1 MESPTGK
8 EGQIFNIY
16 VFMKPF
22 NFHEK
27 HIVPGYNSLRIRTH
41 HVVHMVDIL
50 KQFLGYYI
58 GLIPS
63 VYYKVYGQRDK
74 DGFISH
80 TLWNCGLIISITLVL
95 SSKEFIERVLYI
107 SWRQVLN
114 RAVHRLYF
122 SGINYYT
129 LNILDKK
136 LDNPDQRMTQDINR
150 LCDTLGNITTK
161 VIIAPFLIGYYTY
174 RTYVGTGWVGPTTI
188 YAYFFLGTIANKI
201 VMSPVVPWVFKQEKM
216 EGDFRFKH
224 MQIRVNA
231 EAIAFHVSGE
241 VESCKTNNALDL
253 LIKTQQRLFNQKV
266 LHNLVKYLIDY
277 FGSIISYLVIAVPIF
292 SGIFSEDEDIASIV
306 SAYSFVCMYLVF
318 SLTSLVNLSSQVVTL
333 AGVTH
338 RVAQLIEVLNHL
350 QIDWD
355 LNTMQASSSF
365 SNLTKKHKHSAMSS
379 PNTEHSLTENLLLD
393 REDNDSRVIGSD
405 ENKLDV
411 VFILNNVTVKAPGS
425 AKILVK
431 DLNLE
436 IHKGEN
442 ILIMGSSSSGKSS
455 LLRVLRGLWPVEKG
469 SVAHDFPPGPK
480 TVMFLPQKSF
490 LTNGSLLEQIIY
502 PLRLDPNNA
511 ISCSECEYLLTRL
524 ESLHMGSLV
533 TRCGGLQADP
543 GWNWADELSPGEQ
556 QRVAFLRLLYH
567 RPQFAF
573 LDEVTSAVSLDVED
587 LLYSSAMDLGI
598 TLISV
603 GHRETLTKYHQFL
616 FTLDG
621 HSGWNIEPIANKR

>member
-1 MESPTGK
+1 MENSKKNENLGFDLHMFQLLWKITRV
-8 EGQIFNIY
+8 IF
-16 VFMKPF
+16 
-22 NFHEK
+22 
-27 HIVPGYNSLRIRTH
+27 PGFYSIPSGLFLLLLLICF
-41 HVVHMVDIL
+41 L
-50 KQFLGYYI
+50 EQFLRYYI

-63 VYYKVYGQRDK
+63 VYFQVFGQQDK

-80 TLWNCGLIISITLVL
+80 TLRSCGLIVSIALVL
-95 SSKEFIERVLYI
+95 SSKEYIERVLYI

-114 RAVHRLYF
+114 KAVHRLYF

-136 LDNPDQRMTQDINR
+136 MDNPDQRLTQDINR
-150 LCDTLGNITTK
+150 LCDTLGIITTK
-161 VIIAPFLIGYYTY
+161 VIISPFLIGYYTY
-174 RTYVGTGWVGPTTI
+174 QTYIGTGWVGPTTI
-188 YAYFFLGTIANKI
+188 YAYFLIGTIANKI

-231 EAIAFHVSGE
+231 EAIAFHVSGA
-241 VESCKTNNALDL
+241 VESCKTNKALDL
-253 LIKTQQRLFNQKV
+253 LIRTQQRLFNQKV
-266 LHNLVKYLIDY
+266 LLNLVRFLIDY
-277 FGSIISYLVIAVPIF
+277 LGSIISYLVIAVPIF
-292 SGIFSEDEDIASIV
+292 TRTFREDEDIASIV

-318 SLTSLVNLSSQVVTL
+318 SLTSLVDLSSQVVTL

-338 RVAQLIEVLNHL
+338 RVAQLIEVLTYL

-365 SNLTKKHKHSAMSS
+365 SNLTQKHSKTSCS
-379 PNTEHSLTENLLLD
+379 NTEHSLTETLLS
-393 REDNDSRVIGSD
+393 ESEENDSGVIGGD
-405 ENKLDV
+405 ENKLDIA
-411 VFILNNVTVKAPGS
+411 FILSNVNIKAPGS

-442 ILIMGSSSSGKSS
+442 ILIMGPSSSGKSS
-455 LLRVLRGLWPVEKG
+455 ILRVLRGLWPVEQG
-469 SVAHDFPPGPK
+469 SVAHNFPPGPK

-502 PLRLDPNNA
+502 PSRLDPNNA
-511 ISCSECEYLLTRL
+511 ISQEECTELLTKL

-533 TRCGGLQADP
+533 TRCEGLQSDP

-587 LLYSSAMDLGI
+587 QLYSSAMELGI
-598 TLISV
+598 TLISI
-603 GHRETLTKYHQFL
+603 GHRETLTKYHQSL
-616 FTLDG
+616 FILDG
-621 HSGWNIEPIANKR
+621 QSGWNIEPINNEK